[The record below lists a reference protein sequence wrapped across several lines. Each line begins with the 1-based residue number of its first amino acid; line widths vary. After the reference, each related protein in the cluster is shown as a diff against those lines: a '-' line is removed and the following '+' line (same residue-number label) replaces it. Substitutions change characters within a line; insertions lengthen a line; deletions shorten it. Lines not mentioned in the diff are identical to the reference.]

1 MKVGILLC
9 SLNVKGGGHRQALE
23 LANYLKNKGH
33 KIIIFTYFFDKNSTH
48 DFLIQSLNVEYLYN
62 ATKEEELHFWG
73 DIEKVSNKLFKFLL
87 IIKNTFKKIR
97 LAQKIVEK
105 IPQDLDILNTHDEV
119 SFIAGYYAKKK
130 FKNLKTVFMCN
141 DVPSYIWTYKR
152 FERKMNLI
160 KKIFLLILDKVN
172 KLYLKSYDKIVV
184 LDDLNKEALK
194 NYFNLEAE
202 IIRSGLAL
210 SRYLFN
216 KEKQIN
222 KNEIKILTVGFLER
236 HKRFEDAILAL
247 KILRDK
253 SFNCNLLI
261 IGKYDHNP
269 EYFNY
274 LQNLINN
281 LNLKNNVLF
290 KGVVSEEELID
301 LYQKADIFVFPAHNQ
316 TWGLVVFEA
325 MASGLP
331 VVLSNTTGASEVLT
345 HMKNALIFNAKNY
358 KEMANMVEMLIND
371 PKLYEEVKFNGRKFV
386 EENISW
392 DKYGS
397 KMEEIFLNII

>member
-1 MKVGILLC
+1 MKVGILIY

-48 DFLIQSLNVEYLYN
+48 DFLLQSLNVEYLYN
-62 ATKEEELHFWG
+62 FSKEEELHFWG

-87 IIKNTFKKIR
+87 IIKNTFKKLR

-105 IPQDLDILNTHDEV
+105 IPSDLDLLNTHDEI

-130 FKNLKTVFMCN
+130 LKNLKTVFMCN

-160 KKIFLLILDKVN
+160 KKIFLLILDN
-172 KLYLKSYDKIVV
+172 INLFYLKSYDKIVV
-184 LDDLNKEALK
+184 LDNLNKNALRT
-194 NYFNLEAE
+194 YFNLEGE
-202 IIRSGLAL
+202 IIKSGLAL
-210 SRYLFN
+210 DKCVFN
-216 KEKQIN
+216 SDKKIN

-247 KILRDK
+247 KILREK
-253 SFNCNLLI
+253 GFNCKLLI
-261 IGKYDHNP
+261 VGKYNHNS
-269 EYFNY
+269 EYFNH
-274 LQNLINN
+274 LQNLIND
-281 LNLKNNVLF
+281 LNLKDNVLF
-290 KGVVSEEELID
+290 KGAVSEEELRD
-301 LYQKADIFVFPAHNQ
+301 SYQEADIFVFPPHNQ

-331 VVLSNTTGASEVLT
+331 VVVSNTTGASEVLT
-345 HMKNALIFNAKNY
+345 HMKNALIFDAKNY
-358 KEMANMVEMLIND
+358 KEMANMVERLIN
-371 PKLYEEVKFNGRKFV
+371 
-386 EENISW
+386 EN
-392 DKYGS
+392 
-397 KMEEIFLNII
+397 L

>member
-1 MKVGILLC
+1 MKIGILIY

-48 DFLIQSLNVEYLYN
+48 DFLIRSLNVEYLYN
-62 ATKEEELHFWG
+62 LTKEEELHFWG
-73 DIEKVSNKLFKFLL
+73 DIEKVSNKLLKFLL

-97 LAQKIVEK
+97 LAQKIAEK
-105 IPQDLDILNTHDEV
+105 IPPDLDLLNTHDEI

-130 FKNLKTVFMCN
+130 LKNLKTVFMCN

-160 KKIFLLILDKVN
+160 KKIFLFILDKIN
-172 KLYLKSYDKIVV
+172 LFYLKSYDKIVV
-184 LDDLNKEALK
+184 LDNLNKEALK
-194 NYFNLEAE
+194 TYFNLEGE
-202 IIRSGLAL
+202 IIKSGLAL
-210 SRYLFN
+210 DGYVFN
-216 KEKQIN
+216 SDKKIN

-247 KILRDK
+247 KILREK
-253 SFNCNLLI
+253 GYNCKLLI
-261 IGKYDHNP
+261 VGKYDHNS

-281 LNLKNNVLF
+281 LSLKNNVLF
-290 KGVVSEEELID
+290 KGVVSEEELKN
-301 LYQKADIFVFPAHNQ
+301 LYQEADIFVFPAHNQ

-331 VVLSNTTGASEVLT
+331 VVVSNTTGASEVLT
-345 HMKNALIFNAKNY
+345 HTKNALIFNAKNY
-358 KEMANMVEMLIND
+358 KEMADMVEMLIND
-371 PKLYEEVKFNGRKFV
+371 PKVYEDIRFNGRKFV

-397 KMEEIFLNII
+397 KMEEIFLNLI